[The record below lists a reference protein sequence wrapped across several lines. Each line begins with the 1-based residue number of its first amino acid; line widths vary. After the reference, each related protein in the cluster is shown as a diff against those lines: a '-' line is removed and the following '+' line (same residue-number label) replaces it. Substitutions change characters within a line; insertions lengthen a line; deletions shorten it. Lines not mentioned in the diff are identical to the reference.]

1 VLTLPSSVR
10 VFVARDPV
18 DFRRAHDGL
27 SGVVSNVLEQDPL
40 SGHVFVFVN
49 KRRDRIKLLVWD
61 GTGLWLHYKRLARGT
76 FESITHFDVDAPG
89 IEVDMARLQMLL
101 QGIDL
106 RKSRIRHHFGAR
118 RRRRGRRGLAVGR
131 RQDRGPT

>member
-1 VLTLPSSVR
+1 MLTLPSSVR

-18 DFRRAHDGL
+18 DFRKAHDGL
-27 SGVVSNVLEQDPL
+27 CGVVSNVLEQDPL
-40 SGHVFVFVN
+40 SGHLFVFVN

-76 FESITHFDVDAPG
+76 FQSIAHLDVDAPG

-106 RKSRIRHHFGAR
+106 RKSKIRRHFGAR
-118 RRRRGRRGLAVGR
+118 ERSTVRRARAVGR
-131 RQDRGPT
+131 RKDR